1 MKILLAI
8 DGSPHSVLAVKQ
20 VATQPWPRNSSVEI
34 LTVIHPTIP
43 VLTEPTLMLAA
54 TSVQQAQELRAV
66 APRVLDAARKQI
78 ARSAPGLTVTTKILD
93 GESIPHNERVV
104 VVRSPLI
111 VEASVLVEWMPAI
124 PGAHSTP
131 AI

>member
-1 MKILLAI
+1 M
-8 DGSPHSVLAVKQ
+8 GSTAMI
-20 VATQPWPRNSSVEI
+20 E
-34 LTVIHPTIP
+34 
-43 VLTEPTLMLAA
+43 
-54 TSVQQAQELRAV
+54 ELRASLDVMQRTSVRAADFEGALFDVVFDILTADTYV
-66 APRVLDAARKQI
+66 AGVA
-78 ARSAPGLTVTTKILD
+78 TKILD